1 MFEKV
6 EYRNFVMNFMMVEP
20 NVGKFTAYHFDG
32 RYISAKEA
40 VEKWDC
46 ILSEIEKKY
55 SNDNISNELKEYK
68 ILFKTGQE
76 AHPNSYI
83 VMENS
88 MPVIYSQSDF
98 INKYQIIYDM
108 RDRISPFMTNDY

>member
-6 EYRNFVMNFMMVEP
+6 KHMEFVMNFMMVEP

-32 RYISAKEA
+32 RYMSAKEA
-40 VEKWDC
+40 VEKWGC

-55 SNDNISNELKEYK
+55 SNGNISNESKEYK

-76 AHPNSYI
+76 APPDSYI

-88 MPVIYSQSDF
+88 IPVIYSQSNF